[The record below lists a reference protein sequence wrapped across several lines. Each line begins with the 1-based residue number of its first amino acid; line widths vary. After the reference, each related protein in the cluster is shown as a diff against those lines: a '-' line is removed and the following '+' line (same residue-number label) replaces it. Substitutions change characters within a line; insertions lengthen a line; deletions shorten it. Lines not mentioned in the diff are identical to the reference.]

1 MIINF
6 SELSIPFHRLAPGA
20 VLISPD
26 DERYLKHVS
35 VSVSVSSMCG
45 LWSSATDLSLYVS
58 TSDITMK
65 AIVGDG
71 EGWKVL
77 P

>member
-26 DERYLKHVS
+26 DERYLKH
-35 VSVSVSSMCG
+35 VSVSSMCG

>member
-6 SELSIPFHRLAPGA
+6 SELTIPFHRLAPGT

-26 DERYLKHVS
+26 DERYLEH

-65 AIVGDG
+65 AIAGDG

>member
-1 MIINF
+1 MIPFN
-6 SELSIPFHRLAPGA
+6 ELSVPFHRLAPGA

-26 DERYLKHVS
+26 DERYLKHVNTS
-35 VSVSVSSMCG
+35 NMCG

>member
-6 SELSIPFHRLAPGA
+6 SELTIPFHRLAAGA

-26 DERYLKHVS
+26 DERYLKH